1 MKGIDF
7 IQRARALV
15 PAVQSR
21 ARQAEQLR
29 RLPEETF
36 HEFQEAGLFR
46 ALQPARYGGLEL
58 DPASFYDAVI
68 EIGTV
73 CASSAWVLSVLGV
86 HQFHVG
92 LFPPKAQEEVWG
104 DDSSALVSSAYPPT
118 GKAERVRGGFR
129 LSGRWS
135 FSSGCDYARW
145 AFLGAVVPS
154 SPGTASAPDMTAF
167 LVPRCDYRL
176 EDVWHVAGLAGTGS
190 NDIVID
196 EAFVPDH
203 RATSWVDSLRQRLPG
218 QADNPCPVLRLP
230 LGPLFGYA
238 IAAPAIG
245 AAVGALQTYQEYS
258 RTRRAR
264 LTGAIV
270 AEDPDAQVRYAEA
283 AATMDAVRLQLHEN
297 FDELSKYAET
307 MTLVPNN
314 RLARYMFDIAR
325 AIDQSWRSGGRV
337 MAASG
342 GTAIMLD
349 NPIQRAMRDLMA
361 IRLHPAANL
370 GSTSRDYG
378 RSAFTSEDT
387 ENLSWRRLS

>member
-1 MKGIDF
+1 MKGTDF
-7 IQRARALV
+7 IQRTRALV

-36 HEFQEAGLFR
+36 HKFQEAGLFR
-46 ALQPARYGGLEL
+46 ALQPAKYGGLEL

-73 CASSAWVLSVLGV
+73 CASSAWVLSILGV

-92 LFPPKAQEEVWG
+92 LFPPQAQEEVWG
-104 DDSSALVSSAYPPT
+104 DDPSALVSSSYPPT
-118 GKAERVRGGFR
+118 GKAERVSGGFR

-154 SPGTASAPDMTAF
+154 SQQTGSAHDITAF
-167 LVPRCDYRL
+167 LVPRRDYRI

-190 NDIVID
+190 SDIVIG

-203 RATSWVDSLRQRLPG
+203 RAASFADSYRQRLPG
-218 QADNPCPVLRLP
+218 QADNPSQLFRLP
-230 LGPLFGYA
+230 LGPVFGYT

-245 AAVGALQTYQEYS
+245 AAVGALQAYQDYS

-264 LTGAIV
+264 LTGAII

-283 AATMDAVRLQLHEN
+283 AAIMDAVRLQLHEN
-297 FDELSKYAET
+297 FSELLKYAET
-307 MTLVPNN
+307 MTLVPTS

-325 AIDQSWRSGGRV
+325 AIDQSWRSASIV

-342 GTAIMLD
+342 GTAILLD

-370 GSTSRDYG
+370 GSTSREYG
-378 RSAFTSEDT
+378 RLAFT
-387 ENLSWRRLS
+387 L